1 MKIDIIASNI
11 GGMDGSNTQGK
22 KPGEWAKIRVSNV
35 PALLL
40 LGTAAIKSLPLPRR
54 YLARWYRVLSF
65 LKGGGNNF

>member
-11 GGMDGSNTQGK
+11 GGMDGSNTQGE
-22 KPGEWAKIRVSNV
+22 KPGEWAKIRSRNV
-35 PALLL
+35 RALLL

-65 LKGGGNNF
+65 FKRRGE